1 VPQVATLEEL
11 LVSIGINTDDLTAG
25 TDGAAREVE
34 SSLGGIQTAAA
45 GVAVGGM
52 FMAGLQSA
60 MDMQAVQNRLQS
72 QLGLTE
78 QEAARA
84 GEAAGRV
91 YSAGWG
97 QSMEEVGD
105 ALASVSQAMGG
116 VGELTDAEMDDMTK
130 KAMMLAETFEL
141 DVAESANAAGK
152 MIKLGMAKDGEE
164 AFDILTAAAQELPA
178 MMRDDIPKVIEE
190 YGKHFQRMG
199 IDGKTAFGMLSQYVQ
214 AGGRD
219 IDQAADVIH
228 EFARITSEETDRASD
243 AFKELGLDS
252 GDMLKSIGKG
262 GDDAE
267 QALTT
272 TLKALRGVKDPAKQ
286 AALAVELFGDM
297 AGEGNDALWAM
308 DPATAAA
315 AGGMEDVAGAA
326 DKAVESAEASK
337 ALDAIWRTMSTTL
350 GEMLLPV
357 LKPISDFMRENPGM
371 VKLLAGVLLGLGAA
385 IGLAVIAQWAWN
397 ASLWAWPGTWIIA
410 AIIAVIAII
419 AMIIIKW
426 DEISAA
432 TGKAWQW
439 IRTKVGQGADWVS
452 SKISQFTGWIS
463 AKWNSTWSWIT
474 GKTRSAM
481 NGVLAAVNWLQAIP
495 GRVTGWLGRVV
506 SYVSGLPGKI
516 ARATSG
522 MWDGITRSFKSA
534 VNSIIS
540 GWNRLSFTIGGGSVM
555 GIDIPSITLHTP
567 NIPYLAEGGVT
578 TGPTFA
584 MIGEGREQE
593 AVLPLSKLDGMLNSV
608 AGAVRRTGGDGP
620 GETVVRFEWAGRGL
634 RDVIR
639 AEVQSGSRGGNVQ
652 NYFGTP

>member
-1 VPQVATLEEL
+1 MATLEEL
-11 LVSIGINTDDLTAG
+11 LVAIGINTDDLTAG
-25 TDGAAREVE
+25 TAGAADQVE

-45 GVAVGGM
+45 GAAVGGM
-52 FMAGLQSA
+52 FMAGMQSA
-60 MDMQAVQNRLQS
+60 MDMQAVENRLQS

-116 VGELTDAEMDDMTK
+116 VADLTDAEMDDLTK
-130 KAMMLAETFEL
+130 KAMMLGETFEM
-141 DVAESANAAGK
+141 DVAESANAAGQ
-152 MIKLGMAKDGEE
+152 MIKLGMAGDGKE
-164 AFDILTAAAQELPA
+164 AFDILTAAAQSLPA
-178 MMRDDIPKVIEE
+178 AMRADIPAVVSE
-190 YGKHFQRMG
+190 YGMHFKRLG
-199 IDGKTAFGMLSQYVQ
+199 LDGQTAFGMLSQYVQ

-228 EFARITSEETDRASD
+228 EFARITSEETDRAAE
-243 AFKELGLDS
+243 AFKTLGLDS
-252 GDMLKSIGKG
+252 GQMLKDIGKG

-286 AALAVELFGDM
+286 AALGVALFGDM
-297 AGEGNDALWAM
+297 AGEGNEALWAM

-315 AGGMEDVAGAA
+315 AGGMNDVAGAA

-337 ALDAIWRTMSTTL
+337 TLDAIWRTMSTTL

-357 LKPISDFMRENPGM
+357 LKPVSDFMSKNPGM
-371 VKLLAGVLLGLGAA
+371 VKLLAGAILALGAG

-419 AMIIIKW
+419 ALIIIKW

-432 TGKAWQW
+432 TGKAWSW
-439 IRTKVGQGADWVS
+439 ISAKVGQGTAWVS
-452 SKISQFTGWIS
+452 SKVSQFTGWIS
-463 AKWNSTWSWIT
+463 AKWNSVWSWIT
-474 GKTRSAM
+474 GKTRTAVSGIM
-481 NGVLAAVNWLQAIP
+481 AAINWLGAIP
-495 GRVTGWLGRVV
+495 GRVSGWFGRVI
-506 SYVSGLPGKI
+506 SYVGSLPGKI

-534 VNSIIS
+534 VNSIIG
-540 GWNRLSFTIGGGSVM
+540 GWNSLTFTIGGGSVM

-567 NIPYLAEGGVT
+567 NIPFLAEGGVT

-593 AVLPLSKLDGMLNSV
+593 AVLPLSKLDGMLRSV
-608 AGAVRRTGGDGP
+608 AGAVRRTGGDNP
-620 GETVVRFEWAGRGL
+620 GETVIRVEWVGRGM
-634 RDVIR
+634 RDVLR

>member
-1 VPQVATLEEL
+1 MATLEEL

-25 TDGAAREVE
+25 TAGAADEVE
-34 SSLGGIQTAAA
+34 SSFSGIQTAAA

-60 MDMQAVQNRLQS
+60 MDMQAVQAGLQADF
-72 QLGLTE
+72 GYTE

-84 GEAAGRV
+84 GDAAGRL

-97 QSMEEVGD
+97 QSMEEVGQ
-105 ALASVSQAMGG
+105 AIGTVAEAMGG
-116 VGELTDAEMDDMTK
+116 LGEVSND
-130 KAMMLAETFEL
+130 EL
-141 DVAESANAAGK
+141 DELSKHAMTLSKTLQVDVSEAAGAAGNL
-152 MIKLGMAKDGEE
+152 IKNGMAKDGQE
-164 AFDILTAAAQELPA
+164 AFDILTQAAQTLPKEMVA
-178 MMRDDIPKVIEE
+178 DIPAVVQD
-190 YGKHFQRMG
+190 YGKHFQRLG
-199 IDGKTAFGMLSQYVQ
+199 IDGQTAFGMLSQYVK

-228 EFARITSEETDRASD
+228 EFARITSEETDRASE
-243 AFKELGLDS
+243 AFKTLGLDS
-252 GDMLKSIGKG
+252 GQMLADIGKG

-267 QALTT
+267 QALGK
-272 TLKALRGVKDPAKQ
+272 TLEALRGVKDPAKQ
-286 AALAVELFGDM
+286 SALAVELFGDM
-297 AGEGNDALWAM
+297 AGEGADALWAM

-315 AGGMEDVAGAA
+315 ASGMDKAAGAA
-326 DKAVESAEASK
+326 DRATAATQASQS
-337 ALDAIWRTMSTTL
+337 LSAIWRTMATTL

-357 LKPISDFMRENPGM
+357 LKPVSEFMSENPGL
-371 VKLLAGVLLGLGAA
+371 VKLVAGALLGLGAA
-385 IGLAVIAQWAWN
+385 IGLAVVAQWAWN

-419 AMIIIKW
+419 ALIIIKW

-432 TGKAWQW
+432 TGKAWKW
-439 IRTKVGQGADWVS
+439 IQTKVGQGTAWVS
-452 SKISQFTGWIS
+452 AKVSQFTGWIS
-463 AKWNSTWSWIT
+463 AKWNSVWSWIT
-474 GKTRSAM
+474 GKTQSAM

-506 SYVSGLPGKI
+506 SYVAGLPGKI
-516 ARATSG
+516 SRATSG

-534 VNSIIS
+534 VNSIIG
-540 GWNRLSFTIGGGSVM
+540 GWNSLSFTIGGGSVM

-567 NIPYLAEGGVT
+567 NIPFLAEGGVT

-593 AVLPLSKLDGMLNSV
+593 AVMPLSKLDGMLRSV
-608 AGAVRRTGGDGP
+608 AGAVRRTGGDNP
-620 GETVVRFEWAGRGL
+620 HETVVRLELVGRGL
-634 RDVIR
+634 RDLLR

-652 NYFGTP
+652 EFFGTT